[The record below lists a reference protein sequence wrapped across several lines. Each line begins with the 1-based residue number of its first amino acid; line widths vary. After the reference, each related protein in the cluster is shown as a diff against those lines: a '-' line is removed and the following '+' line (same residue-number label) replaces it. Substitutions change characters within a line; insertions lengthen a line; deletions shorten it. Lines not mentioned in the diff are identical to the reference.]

1 MEILISITSG
11 FIGAIVGA
19 LISGKTIS
27 YAHYRQAQKLAADT
41 ETKKLLNLFQAL
53 YAELSLVWQRYMA
66 LIGEDLEKAKDS
78 EEVAFAGIFV
88 SSQAYFSVY
97 DNTAQL
103 LGVLDPD
110 SGKNIIDT
118 YVNLKAYFDE
128 LNRFNQLAD
137 KQRQVRLQANINLF
151 EAKQMREEV
160 EKYFTYLKK
169 RHLQVKGLTLA
180 TLETLKEF
188 ISLGQQARTTVKIKV

>member
-1 MEILISITSG
+1 MDFLIGIAG
-11 FIGAIVGA
+11 AFIGAILGA

-27 YAHYRQAQKLAADT
+27 YAHYRYSQKMATDT
-41 ETKKLLNLFQAL
+41 ESKKLLNLFQAL
-53 YAELSLVWQRYMA
+53 NAELSLVWQRYMA

-78 EEVAFAGIFV
+78 EEVVFAGIFV

-97 DNTAQL
+97 DNSAQL

-128 LNRFNQLAD
+128 LNQFNQLAD
-137 KQRQVRLQANINLF
+137 KQRQVRLQANINLY
-151 EAKQMREEV
+151 EAKQMREDV

-169 RHLQVKGLTLA
+169 RHLQVKGLALS

-188 ISLGQQARTTVKIKV
+188 ITLGQQARTTVKIKV